1 MVLNVLN
8 LSLSLTAIKF
18 DSVIY
23 YVDKMRP

>member
-1 MVLNVLN
+1 MVLNILN
-8 LSLSLTAIKF
+8 PSLSLATFTF